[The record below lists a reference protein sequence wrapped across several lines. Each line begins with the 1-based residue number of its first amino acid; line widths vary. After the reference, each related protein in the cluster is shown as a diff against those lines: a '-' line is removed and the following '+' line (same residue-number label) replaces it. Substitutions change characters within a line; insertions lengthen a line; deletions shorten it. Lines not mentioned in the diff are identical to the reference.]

1 MPKTVHALP
10 QVQAVHTTAKLTVTI
25 TQFISK
31 VWGNKLAKGFW
42 KLFWSLFI

>member
-1 MPKTVHALP
+1 MHAML

-31 VWGNKLAKGFW
+31 V
-42 KLFWSLFI
+42 